1 MQKDFLDLN
10 IFWSPAIGKKQFE
23 GRVAAISCQNNLGN
37 FDVLPGHINFITL
50 IFKKITVHLLNKEK
64 ISYDFSRGV
73 LEVSENK
80 VNVFLGF

>member
-10 IFWSPAIGKKQFE
+10 IFWSPAMGKKQFN
-23 GRVAAISCQNNLGN
+23 GRVKAISCQNNLGD
-37 FDVLPGHINFITL
+37 FDILPGHINFITL
-50 IFKKITVHLLNKEK
+50 IFKKITIHSWNKEK
-64 ISYDFSRGV
+64 IIHEFSRGV